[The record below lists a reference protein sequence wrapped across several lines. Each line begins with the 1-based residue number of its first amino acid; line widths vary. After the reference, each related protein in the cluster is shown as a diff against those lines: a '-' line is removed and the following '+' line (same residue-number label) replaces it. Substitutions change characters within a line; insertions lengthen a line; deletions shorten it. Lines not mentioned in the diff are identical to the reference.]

1 MKYSV
6 KSIGFFIFLL
16 CVISLLSLS
25 VFAISTVETDPP
37 ENLSVL
43 PYYEG
48 SNQLVGIEI
57 SYTDP
62 QSFID
67 ALSLKYENGNRL
79 YHYKVIYRWKIDDN
93 DWVLNDKGDYI
104 PYSEELILANTFM
117 LFGYNPNQS
126 DSVTSEERYPDSLS
140 EFIKTA
146 DGITYFDFSGH
157 AVSVQAQYQICS
169 LSDGFISYSE
179 FSESLIFTPDDLLQK
194 NQNKILDD
202 SVFPTIK
209 DFTLSGS
216 ANEGYHL
223 TFKAIHPKEITNF
236 ITQYPTQ
243 LWYGIDIKIGDE
255 DWQNVKCER
264 FNQENANSEFVISLP
279 SSYHNFISIPISIR
293 MRYLQYQ
300 PQGQNLSLVKEGSW
314 SATETYVSI
323 KDREFDD
330 SSKISENVSDNST
343 DVPSTPEHKLKVQP
357 IALGSIIV
365 ILLAFVSVSI
375 VIYFKKHGKKNK
387 S

>member
-1 MKYSV
+1 MKYFA
-6 KSIGFFIFLL
+6 KPIGFFIFFL
-16 CVISLLSLS
+16 CVISILSLS
-25 VFAISTVETDPP
+25 VLAISTVETDPP

-48 SNQLVGIEI
+48 GNQLVGIGI

-79 YHYKVIYRWKIDDN
+79 YHYKVAFRWKIDDN

-104 PYSEELILANTFM
+104 PYSDEQLLSNTFM

-140 EFIKTA
+140 KFIKTA
-146 DGITYFDFSGH
+146 DGISYFDFSGH
-157 AVSVQAQYQICS
+157 TVNVQAQYQICS

-179 FSESLIFTPDDLLQK
+179 FSESLIFTSDDLLLK
-194 NQNKILDD
+194 NQDKVLDD
-202 SVFPTIK
+202 NIFPTIK
-209 DFTLSGS
+209 DLSLSGNS
-216 ANEGYHL
+216 NEGYQL
-223 TFKAIHPKEITNF
+223 TFKALHPKEIADF
-236 ITQYPTQ
+236 MTQYPTQ
-243 LWYGIDIKIGDE
+243 LWYGIDLKIGDE

-264 FNQENANSEFVISLP
+264 FNQENINSEFVISLP
-279 SSYHNFISIPISIR
+279 SSYQTLKSVPISIR

-300 PQGQNLSLVKEGSW
+300 PQGQNLSLIKEGSW

-323 KDREFDD
+323 KDREFEDSAEVSENGSD
-330 SSKISENVSDNST
+330 SSAEA
-343 DVPSTPEHKLKVQP
+343 PLTPEHKQKIQH
-357 IALGSIIV
+357 IAIGSIIV
-365 ILLAFVSVSI
+365 ILIAFVAVSVF
-375 VIYFKKHGKKNK
+375 IYCKKHGKKTK